1 MASLRSSKA
10 LRLVI
15 ACLLLMNTDALRAEE
30 KVALPKLPD
39 LGNNTSPEKQL
50 ISILDHQGIT
60 HNSASWRGCTVVLVF
75 IGLECPVANSYAP
88 EVMTQKD
95 ACKDANVLWL
105 GVHSEPGVTK
115 EAATKHAEEYKLT
128 MPILL
133 DGEQK
138 LAGAVGAKKLGQ
150 VVVLRDLQVV
160 YRGRIDDRF
169 AINGKRRD
177 EPSTHELRDVLAAL
191 AANKPVP
198 VAETEAY
205 GCPIPFK
212 K

>member
-1 MASLRSSKA
+1 MASFLSTKTRCWMT
-10 LRLVI
+10 
-15 ACLLLMNTDALRAEE
+15 ACLLLINTVVIRAEE
-30 KVALPKLPD
+30 KVVLPKLPKPEEI
-39 LGNNTSPEKQL
+39 TSTEQ
-50 ISILDHQGIT
+50 IITTSDIQGLT
-60 HNSASWRGCTVVLVF
+60 HNSICWKDYTVVLVF
-75 IGLECPVANSYAP
+75 IGLECPVANAYAP
-88 EVMTQKD
+88 EVMVQKN
-95 ACKDANVLWL
+95 ASKDEKVLWL

-115 EAATKHAEEYKLT
+115 EAATKHAAEYKLT

-138 LAGAVGAKKLGQ
+138 LAAAVGAQKLGQ
-150 VVVLRDLQVV
+150 VVVLQNLQVV

-169 AINGKRRD
+169 ATNGKRRN

-191 AANKPVP
+191 AEKKPVP
-198 VAETEAY
+198 VAETATY

>member
-1 MASLRSSKA
+1 MHALVKERGWLLSGMALLACMTFYSSPGKSAERVANTPTNIALPLEHLSLEDLQGSSQSSKQWHG
-10 LRLVI
+10 
-15 ACLLLMNTDALRAEE
+15 
-30 KVALPKLPD
+30 K
-39 LGNNTSPEKQL
+39 
-50 ISILDHQGIT
+50 
-60 HNSASWRGCTVVLVF
+60 TVVLFFV
-75 IGLECPVANSYAP
+75 GLECPVANAYAP
-88 EVMTQKD
+88 EVMAQKNTS
-95 ACKDANVLWL
+95 KDEKLLWL

-115 EAATKHAEEYKLT
+115 EAATKHAAEYKLT

-138 LAGAVGAKKLGQ
+138 LAAAVGAQKLGQ
-150 VVVLRDLQVV
+150 VVVLQNLQVV

-169 AINGKRRD
+169 ATNGKRRD

-191 AANKPVP
+191 AENKSVP
-198 VAETEAY
+198 VAETTAY